1 MIKTRI
7 NDDYSDDD
15 DDPYVDAD
23 GDFLST
29 EDVMSDVGDDI
40 DDEEYHEALL
50 GHREARNFRRKAEDV
65 QDQLVTV
72 HRVHKLVSCVVRL
85 IIGHVTVHR
94 WMMVLSSQ
102 RSEIW
107 ELTLMVRGPTVL
119 LIISVLKSVRISW
132 MTRCV

>member
-1 MIKTRI
+1 M
-7 NDDYSDDD
+7 SG
-15 DDPYVDAD
+15 VD
-23 GDFLST
+23 
-29 EDVMSDVGDDI
+29 DDI

-50 GHREARNFRRKAEDV
+50 GHRDARNLRRKAEDV

-102 RSEIW
+102 RSEIRGAYAYGAW
-107 ELTLMVRGPTVL
+107 TCSTLDYLRGE
-119 LIISVLKSVRISW
+119 
-132 MTRCV
+132 